1 MRRKKK
7 KKNDLRYSGKTTD
20 NKIVIA
26 GVFYFTSTHGL
37 PLEIIIG
44 ELYNNNMTVD
54 WYDYC
59 KSALKFGQK
68 ESSMRAG
75 IREAIVDNFG
85 PFYLKEFLIRLEK
98 VIEAVKKEIGDINHY
113 ERK

>member
-1 MRRKKK
+1 VKGLKLGRRKKK
-7 KKNDLRYSGKTTD
+7 NKNDLRYNGITTD
-20 NKIVIA
+20 KKIVIA

-37 PLEIIIG
+37 PLEIILG
-44 ELYNNNMTVD
+44 EFNNNNMVVD

-85 PFYLKEFLIRLEK
+85 PFYLKKFLIRLEK
-98 VIEAVKKEIGDINHY
+98 VIEVVKKELG
-113 ERK
+113 E